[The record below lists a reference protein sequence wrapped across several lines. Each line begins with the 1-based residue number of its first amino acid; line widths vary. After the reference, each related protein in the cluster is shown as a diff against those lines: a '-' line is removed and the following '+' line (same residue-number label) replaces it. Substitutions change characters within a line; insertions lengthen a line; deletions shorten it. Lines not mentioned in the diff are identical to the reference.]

1 MNLDNINKINSKEW
15 ALFNGNSKGA
25 QHRAKLIAKHGGRW
39 ETRGRHWFWNSM
51 VVKTIQF
58 NNKKINRKIYR
69 FKDKEGIHYITDNFE
84 PRNLPPMPIVA
95 VHAKEQSDA
104 INLIKTFYLKFPQY
118 RWFTFRDMRGLS
130 EKEFANSLKEC
141 FLNPVVGLSCIEPAG
156 LVHV

>member
-1 MNLDNINKINSKEW
+1 MWNGRNTMNLDNINKINSKEW

-69 FKDKEGIHYITDNFE
+69 FKDKEGIQYITDNFE
-84 PRNLPPMPIVA
+84 RFCDEHNLNSSAMWEVSSGKRKQFKGF
-95 VHAKEQSDA
+95 VMD
-104 INLIKTFYLKFPQY
+104 T
-118 RWFTFRDMRGLS
+118 DS
-130 EKEFANSLKEC
+130 EDKPKI
-141 FLNPVVGLSCIEPAG
+141 P
-156 LVHV
+156 